1 MTDTQKLNAVL
12 ERVYNQGFSAPEIAS
27 ALGLR
32 VASVRAKL
40 VRAGVYQRERLPPID
55 PEEFGY

>member
-1 MTDTQKLNAVL
+1 VTDTQKLNAVL
-12 ERVYNQGFSAPEIAS
+12 ERVYNQGFSASEIAS

-32 VASVRAKL
+32 LASVRAKL

>member
-1 MTDTQKLNAVL
+1 MTDTQKLNLVL
-12 ERVYNQGFSAPEIAS
+12 ERVYNQGFTTSEIAS